1 MSETMENAAL
11 NSGEIADRTP
21 AAKAEETKADKFIRL
36 GEYRM
41 NKAIDAIGRIENLA
55 NRSAYEYTPEQ
66 VEAMFSVLESKVAEV
81 KAKFTVTKLRRRI
94 SGMNTAV
101 YSTGDKIL
109 NVMKEMDMSI
119 PGLAELSGI
128 HENTLLNILAG
139 IKEPDIGTA
148 CRIADALGIC
158 VRELCPDEE
167 QYAVFIKKD
176 TLAKLIVISEING
189 VEPDELIA
197 SILEKGIE
205 ENGFYD

>member
-1 MSETMENAAL
+1 
-11 NSGEIADRTP
+11 
-21 AAKAEETKADKFIRL
+21 
-36 GEYRM
+36 
-41 NKAIDAIGRIENLA
+41 
-55 NRSAYEYTPEQ
+55 
-66 VEAMFSVLESKVAEV
+66 
-81 KAKFTVTKLRRRI
+81 
-94 SGMNTAV
+94 MNTAV

-119 PGLAELSGI
+119 PGLAELFGI